1 MVCIEVKSE
10 RYKTRKSPAF
20 HAGECKG
27 LTKKGKDGTYISRA
41 DSRGVYKWV
50 KASSNTTRK
59 SIKTKDAK
67 GAKGAKGIKKYLIH
81 DNGGRPYRV
90 HVSGKSVEI
99 YKGKPIEKEDGSID
113 FDQEMDYGELVKK
126 LTVKDIHIG
135 QSPCIPA
142 ADACGAFA
150 KGNSILLHLSGKKYM
165 YIGHKIYTFAME
177 DDFEAYYSMIGNND
191 VPYPIVL
198 GSKYV
203 YFMLDYTYLP
213 RDIFKTPMTSNTW
226 ADAYSY
232 YFGFRSLETGE
243 EVRCDQKAV
252 DSRAKCMKARGE
264 AVKNLN
270 ETKFKITLI

>member
-1 MVCIEVKSE
+1 VKSE
-10 RYKTRKSPAF
+10 KYKTRKSPAF

-59 SIKTKDAK
+59 SIGTKGTK
-67 GAKGAKGIKKYLIH
+67 GAKGAKGTKKYLIH
-81 DNGGRPYRV
+81 NNGGRPYRV
-90 HVSGKSVEI
+90 DVSGKLVEI
-99 YKGKPIEKEDGSID
+99 YKGKPIEKEDKSID
-113 FDQEMDYGELVKK
+113 FNEEMDYSELLRK
-126 LTVKDIHIG
+126 LIVKDIHVG

-142 ADACGAFA
+142 ADSCGPSD
-150 KGNSILLHLSGKKYM
+150 KGNSILLHISGKTYM
-165 YIGHKIYTFAME
+165 YIGHEIYIFSME
-177 DDFEAYYSMIGNND
+177 DTFEAYYSMIGNND
-191 VPYPIVL
+191 VPYPIIL

-213 RDIFKTPMTSNTW
+213 RDVFKTKMTSNTW

-243 EVRCDQKAV
+243 EVRCDEKATK
-252 DSRAKCMKARGE
+252 DRIKCMKARGE
-264 AVKNLN
+264 VVKKLG
-270 ETKFKITLI
+270 EKKFKITLI